1 MKGDILGKIKS
12 GKPFGFLDAVIILS
26 LLLLGT
32 ALLLTLSGER
42 GVSAE
47 VYSKGKLVKTIDLLI
62 DAEYTVESDG
72 HYNIISVS
80 GGKLS
85 VKEADCLDQICV
97 YFGEISKKGQS
108 IICLPHDFIV
118 IITSGEDRGVDA
130 ET

>member
-1 MKGDILGKIKS
+1 MTTDILGKIKR
-12 GKPFGFLDAVIILS
+12 GKPFGLFDVLILLF

-32 ALLLTLSGER
+32 LLLLSLSGET
-42 GVSAE
+42 GVTAE
-47 VYSKGKLVKTIDLLI
+47 VYSNGKLVKTIDLLI
-62 DAEYTVESDG
+62 DGEYRIESGG
-72 HYNIISVS
+72 HYNIICVS

-85 VKEADCLDQICV
+85 VKEADCPDQICV

-118 IITSGEDRGVDA
+118 VITSGESSGVDA